1 MQEVG
6 KMIRSE
12 EKEFM
17 RMFEEETD
25 VMEDEKD
32 TVWNNIEAELF
43 PQVKKST
50 LGKRIAV
57 GIGAVAA
64 ACILII
70 IATGIFTTEQAG
82 EPPLETDPNGQS
94 GSEIEVSLADEYDE
108 EIQIVREPEG
118 QTEVFDM
125 KLAVDE
131 DERYIIYIG
140 KDDYSYDIHSGQMKI
155 TFNLTDDDDRYPEV
169 GISIHPRE
177 GQSKDELIETAKDEI
192 EQEQMEV
199 IREEEVTSPV
209 DAYVITAYAKENP
222 NEWNSPVHAY
232 YIHEAAPGKYFVFKQ
247 MNFMEAL
254 DGHSNTFHSMLE
266 TFEYVPEE

>member
-1 MQEVG
+1 
-6 KMIRSE
+6 MIRSE

-50 LGKRIAV
+50 FGMRLAV

-70 IATGIFTTEQAG
+70 ITTGVFTTEQAG
-82 EPPLETDPNGQS
+82 ESPLETDPNGQS
-94 GSEIEVSLADEYDE
+94 EIEMEVPLADEYDE
-108 EIQIVREPEG
+108 EIQVVREPEG

-140 KDDYSYDIHSGQMKI
+140 KDDYSYDIQSGQMQI
-155 TFNLTDDDDRYPEV
+155 AFDLPEDDIYPEV
-169 GISIHPRE
+169 GMRIQPRE
-177 GQSKDELIETAKDEI
+177 GQSKDELIEEVKDEI

-199 IREEEVTSPV
+199 TREEEVTSPM

-222 NEWNSPVHAY
+222 NEWNSPVHSY
-232 YIHEAAPGKYFVFKQ
+232 YIHEAAPDKYFIFKQ
-247 MNFMEAL
+247 MNFVEAL
-254 DGHSNTFHSMLE
+254 DGHGNTFYVMLE